1 MSTASPHAQDPYLS
15 APSDQDELDF
25 QASAIRLTPMGGS
38 PNQSAG
44 TGSSPN
50 DRQNPAAMD
59 YRANTS
65 SPSNPVFLGPQ
76 GYTLSAG
83 AGAGAVGAFQNQ
95 RSSSRTAHG
104 GATAPTTQA
113 WSSSMAVNPSQLLT
127 PEPTN
132 NNPTPTQAQASL
144 SVSQDAHFGPSR
156 PRISTSNLDANTNGS
171 PIVMVE
177 EVSRGDSPTDVYP
190 PKKRFSR
197 SPLHLS
203 PQGPGELSSES
214 EDNDTDDHRSISSLS
229 VVRSHD
235 GAWLADP
242 STGQGGLGPQSRGDE
257 YVPSPNQV
265 KNQHDRQD
273 RNADI
278 TIWSAT
284 VSAATDGVG
293 NALGIPSHR
302 RNQAGSRLRA
312 RSTGDRPL
320 QQQDY
325 LSLKGDKRTPGP
337 GVLIHESSEEDLS
350 ENESEVSS
358 DEESA
363 PVNVN
368 DTGYDISKQEPFP
381 SVDLTSTDDDGFRLY
396 PWQDP
401 PRNPA
406 PRTEQFQPSS
416 SHAAMVA
423 FESRV
428 RDLETASL
436 AATIDNNSIINVRAT
451 LENFSLEDRPKKA
464 ERRPSLLKRPFSK
477 LKRQAS
483 DLSLGQSNSPSKS
496 KEDHPEPQRKDSGN
510 SPRHRLSLHKHSR
523 GSSINSAVIAM
534 SSQIAAIGSNHSARA
549 ASPNTEAT
557 PMSLSVKGRPRARS
571 EVPRPASPG
580 LMDLMTSHGGPPVA
594 NLAHSAKPGSDT
606 EQSPGST
613 ARGAE
618 GPEGADDDDETGMGD
633 DSGLVMDF
641 PAVSRLPVPTIEGFK
656 AQIMQLNPLLEPA
669 LIHRFANEQLRRYEN
684 LVKLQQKHAQALTNR
699 SCRSG
704 KFCFALGGDA
714 SLLQLRKQPA
724 NSDTGNTQFR
734 VTDFNQGRDQPY
746 AMVEGAIAAAQF
758 PPGVPLPP
766 VSRLPAQF
774 ECPICFEVKKF
785 QKPSDWSKHV
795 HEDVQPFTCT
805 FPQCNEPKSFKRKA
819 DWVRHE
825 NERHRQL
832 EWWTCTYP
840 DCSHTC
846 YRKDNFVQ
854 HLVREHKMPEP
865 KMKKSKAS
873 ASEKPSEA
881 QRERDI
887 ERLWEM
893 VEQCRQETKQR
904 SEQERCRFCG
914 NICGNWKKLTVHLG
928 KHLEQLA
935 MPVLELSKQSVA
947 SSSTALHPTTTTSA
961 ANVGSTAGPE
971 QQAPL
976 AAAYQTSLQTHFQQ
990 GQYPISNTSPPVT
1003 GANPTIPFEVPLL
1016 NYTSISGEQFSM
1028 EPEPI
1033 ADSGEQYPGYAVDQF
1048 GQSAALHPAQAQT
1061 TPLHANS
1068 VSYPPPYNAVP
1079 RPRTPDPNSGVLQDS
1094 YSSIGSQYPAQQVSM
1109 YPTQESY
1116 SGYHPSMAYTSASYS
1131 SGYPATQM

>member
-1 MSTASPHAQDPYLS
+1 M
-15 APSDQDELDF
+15 
-25 QASAIRLTPMGGS
+25 
-38 PNQSAG
+38 
-44 TGSSPN
+44 
-50 DRQNPAAMD
+50 
-59 YRANTS
+59 
-65 SPSNPVFLGPQ
+65 
-76 GYTLSAG
+76 
-83 AGAGAVGAFQNQ
+83 
-95 RSSSRTAHG
+95 
-104 GATAPTTQA
+104 
-113 WSSSMAVNPSQLLT
+113 
-127 PEPTN
+127 
-132 NNPTPTQAQASL
+132 
-144 SVSQDAHFGPSR
+144 
-156 PRISTSNLDANTNGS
+156 
-171 PIVMVE
+171 
-177 EVSRGDSPTDVYP
+177 
-190 PKKRFSR
+190 
-197 SPLHLS
+197 
-203 PQGPGELSSES
+203 
-214 EDNDTDDHRSISSLS
+214 
-229 VVRSHD
+229 VRSHD
-235 GAWLADP
+235 GVWLADP
-242 STGQGGLGPQSRGDE
+242 STGQGGLAPRSRGDE

-265 KNQHDRQD
+265 KNQHDRQN

-293 NALGIPSHR
+293 GALGIPSHR
-302 RNQAGSRLRA
+302 RNQKGSRLRA

-325 LSLKGDKRTPGP
+325 LDLKGGKRTPGP
-337 GVLIHESSEEDLS
+337 GVLVHESSDEDPS
-350 ENESEVSS
+350 ENESEGGS
-358 DEESA
+358 DEEGSA

-368 DTGYDISKQEPFP
+368 DTGYDNSKQEQFP
-381 SVDLTSTDDDGFRLY
+381 SIDLTTTGDDQLLLY

-401 PRNPA
+401 PRYPSA
-406 PRTEQFQPSS
+406 RTEQYQPSS

-428 RDLETASL
+428 LDLETASL
-436 AATIDNNSIINVRAT
+436 AATVDNNSIRNVRASMG
-451 LENFSLEDRPKKA
+451 NVSLEDQPKKA
-464 ERRPSLLKRPFSK
+464 ERRPSLLKRPFSR

-483 DLSLGQSNSPSKS
+483 DLTLGQSPSPSKS
-496 KEDHPEPQRKDSGN
+496 KEDIPEPQRKDSGH
-510 SPRHRLSLHKHSR
+510 SPRHRLSLHKHAR
-523 GSSINSAVIAM
+523 GSSINSAVMAM

-549 ASPNTEAT
+549 ASPNPEAS
-557 PMSLSVKGRPRARS
+557 PRSLSLKGRPRARS

-580 LMDLMTSHGGPPVA
+580 LMDLMTNHGGPPVA
-594 NLAHSAKPGSDT
+594 NLAHSAKPGTDT

-618 GPEGADDDDETGMGD
+618 GAEGAEGADDDDEMGMGD
-633 DSGLVMDF
+633 DTELVMDF

-684 LVKLQQKHAQALTNR
+684 LVKLQQKHVQALANR

-714 SLLQLRKQPA
+714 TLLQLRKQPA
-724 NSDTGNTQFR
+724 KSDAGNTQFR
-734 VTDFNQGRDQPY
+734 VTGFNQGRDQPY
-746 AMVEGAIAAAQF
+746 TMVEGAIAAAQF

-832 EWWTCTYP
+832 EWWTCTYT
-840 DCSHTC
+840 DCNHTC

-865 KMKKSKAS
+865 KMKKGKAS
-873 ASEKPSEA
+873 ASETHSDT

-893 VEQCRQETKQR
+893 VEQCRQETRQR

-947 SSSTALHPTTTTSA
+947 SSSTALHPSTTTTTTSS
-961 ANVGSTAGPE
+961 ANVTPSAVPE
-971 QQAPL
+971 QHQAPL
-976 AAAYQTSLQTHFQQ
+976 VAAYQASPQPHFQQ
-990 GQYPISNTSPPVT
+990 GQYPISNSSPSVT
-1003 GANPTIPFEVPLL
+1003 GVNPTIPFEVPLL

-1028 EPEPI
+1028 EPETM
-1033 ADSGEQYPGYAVDQF
+1033 AESGNQYPGYAVDQF
-1048 GQSAALHPAQAQT
+1048 GQSAALLPAQAQT
-1061 TPLHANS
+1061 NPLHPNS

-1079 RPRTPDPNSGVLQDS
+1079 RQRTPDPNSGVLQDS
-1094 YSSIGSQYPAQQVSM
+1094 YSSMESQYPPQPIPM
-1109 YPTQESY
+1109 YPAQANYPEY
-1116 SGYHPSMAYTSASYS
+1116 NPSMAYTSSSYS